1 MFQGKKAPPVYK
13 SNIEKT
19 AHIQALREEWKC
31 PKPESVCGATYCYI
45 DPNTQDHIALSH
57 EAMDAWAMGMVSL
70 VCLFSHLSLKTGA
83 PESSTQMV
91 L

>member
-13 SNIEKT
+13 SNVEKT
-19 AHIQALREEWKC
+19 AHIQALHEEWKC
-31 PKPESVCGATYCYI
+31 PKPESVCGATYYYI

-70 VCLFSHLSLKTGA
+70 VCLFSHLLLTTGA
-83 PESSTQMV
+83 LESSTQMA